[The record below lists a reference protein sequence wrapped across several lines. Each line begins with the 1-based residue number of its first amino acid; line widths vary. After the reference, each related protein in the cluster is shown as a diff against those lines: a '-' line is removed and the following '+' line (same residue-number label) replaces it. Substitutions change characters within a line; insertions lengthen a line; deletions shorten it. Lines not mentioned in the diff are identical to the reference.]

1 MTTETH
7 SFQTEAQKL
16 LKLMINSLYSNRE
29 VFLRELISNAAD
41 AIDKLRYES
50 ISDTSLID
58 DDGDFAIN
66 IRYDA
71 TCNALTIQDNGI
83 GMSREDLV
91 ENLGTIARSGT
102 EQFFEM
108 LSEDQQKNSNLIGQF
123 GVGFYSAFLV
133 ADQINVSSRRAGSAE
148 AAKWSSSG
156 EADFTVESIENH
168 PRGTSIELILK
179 EDASE
184 FTESFRLSGIV
195 KQYSD
200 HVDIPVWMVDAA
212 DEEAE
217 STQINSATAL
227 WRRSKNEITDDEYKE
242 FYKTTLHDFQDPL
255 LWAHNQ
261 VEGKVDYTSLIYIPS
276 KAPFMFNTTEK
287 THGLKL
293 YAQRVFITDQLD
305 LFLPDNLNF
314 VKGVVDINDL
324 PLNMSRETI
333 QENEQIRTVKAAIL
347 KRIVDSL
354 LAHAKKDADSY
365 NEFWAE
371 FGQQMKVAYD
381 WTGSDNESYYK
392 LMRFASTFNSNSE
405 QTVSLEDYI
414 DRASDDQKEI
424 YYLVGESATSLRNNP
439 LLEYYTS
446 RGIEV
451 LLLGDDFDS
460 YVVERFQAFDDHEFK
475 DISLKDVALPSQLT
489 VEEKKAESEDAVE
502 QADQSEDSEVTNSSE
517 DDALLERVK
526 KLLEDEDL
534 SDVVASERLQ
544 ESASCLVREIPWI
557 SRGVR
562 HMLKETTQFM
572 PDEKLVLELNLVHP
586 LVMRLKEL
594 TDDAKFEDLVRT
606 LLDQARLAYG
616 SLDVDTAAYVRRVN
630 NILSELLG

>member
-50 ISDTSLID
+50 LSDSTLLE
-58 DDGDFAIN
+58 GGEEFAIH
-66 IRYDA
+66 IKYDA
-71 TCNALTIQDNGI
+71 TCNALTIEDNGI
-83 GMSREDLV
+83 GMSREELI

-108 LSEDQQKNSNLIGQF
+108 LSEDQQQNSNLIGQF

-133 ADQINVSSRRAGSAE
+133 ADQIHVSSRRAGSTE

-156 EADFTVESIENH
+156 EADFTIESIEEQ
-168 PRGTSIELILK
+168 PRGTTIELILK

-184 FTESFRLSGIV
+184 FTDQFRLRDIV

-200 HVDIPVWMVDAA
+200 HVDIPVWMLDAA
-212 DEEAE
+212 DEDAEA
-217 STQINSATAL
+217 SQINTATAL
-227 WRRSKNEITDDEYKE
+227 WRRSKNTISDDEYKE

-261 VEGKVDYTSLIYIPS
+261 VEGKIDYTSLLYVPS

-305 LFLPDNLNF
+305 LFLPDHLNF
-314 VKGVVDINDL
+314 VKGVVDISDL

-333 QENEQIRTVKAAIL
+333 QENDQIRTVRSAIV
-347 KRIVDSL
+347 KRVIDSL
-354 LAHAKKDADSY
+354 LAHAKKDPDSY
-365 NEFWAE
+365 NAFWSE

-381 WTGSDNESYYK
+381 WMSDDNKSYYE
-392 LMRFASTFNSNSE
+392 LMRFASTQSE
-405 QTVSLEDYI
+405 GKDQTVSLPDYI
-414 DRASDDQKEI
+414 ERATDGQKEI
-424 YYLVGESATSLRNNP
+424 YFLVGESVTSLRNNP

-446 RGIEV
+446 KGIEV

-460 YVVERFQAFDDHEFK
+460 YVVERFHEYDDHPFK
-475 DISLKDVALPSQLT
+475 DISLSSLELPDSDKTKDDDESDSDSTET
-489 VEEKKAESEDAVE
+489 VVESESA
-502 QADQSEDSEVTNSSE
+502 EDT
-517 DDALLERVK
+517 ALLERIK
-526 KLLEDEDL
+526 SLLEDEDL
-534 SDVVASERLQ
+534 GDVVASKRL
-544 ESASCLVREIPWI
+544 EASASCLVRERPWV

-572 PDEKLVLELNLVHP
+572 PEEKLSLELNLTHP
-586 LVMRLKEL
+586 LVSRLKEL
-594 TDDAKFEDLVRT
+594 EDDSKFEDLVRT

-630 NILSELLG
+630 GILSDLLG

>member
-7 SFQTEAQKL
+7 TFQTEAQKL
-16 LKLMINSLYSNRE
+16 LKLMINSLYSNRD

-41 AIDKLRYES
+41 AIDKLRFES
-50 ISDTSLID
+50 LSDSTLQGE
-58 DDGDFAIN
+58 DGELAIHVKF
-66 IRYDA
+66 DG

-83 GMSREDLV
+83 GMSREELV

-108 LSEDQQKNSNLIGQF
+108 LSEDQQENSNLIGQF

-133 ADQINVSSRRAGSAE
+133 ADQINVTSRRAGSDN

-156 EADFTVESIENH
+156 EADFTIEDVDEH
-168 PRGTSIELILK
+168 PVGTTIELILK

-184 FTESFRLSGIV
+184 YTDEYRLREII

-200 HVDIPVWMVDAA
+200 HVDVPVWLVDAA
-212 DEEAE
+212 SNDDHDDDDDSVDAE
-217 STQINSATAL
+217 PSQINSATAL
-227 WRRSKNEITDDEYKE
+227 WRRAKNDIGDDEYKE
-242 FYKTTLHDFQDPL
+242 FYKTISHDFQDPL
-255 LWAHNQ
+255 LWAHNH
-261 VEGKVDYTSLIYIPS
+261 VEGKLDYTSLLYVPA
-276 KAPFMFNTTEK
+276 KAPFMFNMTDK
-287 THGLKL
+287 TQGLKL

-314 VKGVVDINDL
+314 VKGVVDIREL
-324 PLNMSRETI
+324 PLNMSRESI
-333 QENEQIRTVKAAIL
+333 QENDQIRSVRNAVI
-347 KRIVDSL
+347 KRIVDSM
-354 LAHAKKDADSY
+354 LAFAKKEPESY

-381 WTGSDNESYYK
+381 WSTAYDENYYK
-392 LMRFASTFNSNSE
+392 LMRFASTHEDSTD
-405 QTVSLEDYI
+405 QTVSLEQYVE
-414 DRASDDQKEI
+414 RASDEQKAI
-424 YYLVGESATSLRNNP
+424 YYIVGESASSLRNNP

-460 YVVERFQAFDDHEFK
+460 YVIERFKDFDEHEFK
-475 DISLKDVALPSQLT
+475 DVSLTEVDLP
-489 VEEKKAESEDAVE
+489 EIND
-502 QADQSEDSEVTNSSE
+502 EDSTDEGDEEPDN
-517 DDALLERVK
+517 ALIERVK
-526 KLLEDEDL
+526 KLLEDEEDL
-534 SDVVASERLQ
+534 SDVVASKRLK
-544 ESASCLVREIPWI
+544 ESASCLVRERPWV

-562 HMLKETTQFM
+562 HMFKESKQFLGE
-572 PDEKLVLELNLVHP
+572 EKLALELNLSHP
-586 LVMRLKEL
+586 LVMRLKEIEDN
-594 TDDAKFEDLVRT
+594 TKFEDLVRT

-630 NILSELLG
+630 GILSDLLV